1 MSLLEKKM
9 DAMAR
14 FCLAETLA
22 DRKAA
27 MDQLRGLMDNP
38 EPEVKADTL
47 TKQIHKLLMELGV
60 PTGILGHK
68 YLVDAIRLAMENPDS
83 VRHMAKEGGTYVVVA
98 EVNKTVP
105 SRAERAIRHG
115 IEEGLRRTDYD
126 VVQKYFGGT
135 VHPDKGKPTNR
146 EYITALAQHL
156 RLQNAEV

>member
-9 DAMAR
+9 DAMAQV
-14 FCLAETLA
+14 CLAETLA

-27 MDQLRGLMDNP
+27 MDQLRELLQ
-38 EPEVKADTL
+38 EKQTASVDTL
-47 TKQIHKLLMELGV
+47 AKQIHMVLRELGV
-60 PTGILGHK
+60 PTGIMGHK
-68 YLVDAIRLAMENPDS
+68 YLVDAIRLAVENPDS
-83 VRHMAKEGGTYVVVA
+83 VRHLTKEGGTYVVVA
-98 EVNKTVP
+98 EMNGTTP
-105 SRAERAIRHG
+105 MRAERAIRHG

-126 VVQKYFGGT
+126 AVQKYFGGT

>member
-1 MSLLEKKM
+1 MDLLAKKM

-14 FCLAETLA
+14 VVLAETLA
-22 DRKAA
+22 DRKTA
-27 MDQLRGLMDNP
+27 MDQLRELLKEKQATSVD
-38 EPEVKADTL
+38 DL
-47 TKQIHKLLMELGV
+47 TVRICKVLLDLGV
-60 PTGILGHK
+60 PTGIMGHK
-68 YLVDAIRLAMENPDS
+68 YLVDAIRLAVEDPTS
-83 VRHMAKEGGTYVVVA
+83 VRHMTKEGGTYAVVA
-98 EVNKTVP
+98 EMNGTTP
-105 SRAERAIRHG
+105 MRAERAIRHG